1 MMKLHL
7 FKMFVGAFVGG
18 LCMASWLAPLSAGAH
33 ESAAVTIS
41 RADCDRLVA
50 HVPSPDVAYRPGMD
64 AHGRPVAPADLDGG
78 VRLDLP
84 EDIVIE
90 IEVDLFE
97 RFGIPADPASYQ
109 ADALIGLVEYR
120 DGRFTF
126 NGQPLQDEDA
136 AALAE
141 RCQRIARGAE

>member
-1 MMKLHL
+1 MTKPRL
-7 FKMFVGAFVGG
+7 FNAFVGAFVGG
-18 LCMASWLAPLSAGAH
+18 LCIASWLAPLSAGAH
-33 ESAAVTIS
+33 ESAALAIS

-50 HVPSPDVAYRPGMD
+50 HLPAPDVAYRPGVD

-78 VRLDLP
+78 VQIDVP
-84 EDIVIE
+84 EDIVIV

-97 RFGIPADPASYQ
+97 RFAIPADPANYQ
-109 ADALIGLVEYR
+109 AVALIGLVEYR

-126 NGQPLQDEDA
+126 NGQPLQNEET

-141 RCQRIARGAE
+141 RCQTIARGGE